1 VPHQL
6 MEEVTTDARLRVW
19 LSSPRRQ
26 QHLLVQCPRRRLDQI
41 ASQVMNFAAGPVRR
55 CLLPGALA
63 LQSSRTGS
71 LLIYDVAA
79 LTLNQ
84 QIVLFDWLGAARSDV
99 RVVAVTAQPVGQLVE
114 SGAFLEGLFHRLGS
128 VLLQVVGDQPDAIS
142 QSFEARSTAEKA
154 GVC

>member
-1 VPHQL
+1 MAHQL

-26 QHLLVQCPRRRLDQI
+26 QHLLVQCPRRRLDQV
-41 ASQVMNFAAGPVRR
+41 AGQVMNFATGPVRR

-63 LQSSRTGS
+63 LQSSQTGS

-99 RVVAVTAQPVGQLVE
+99 RVVAVTAQPMDRLVE

-128 VLLQVVGDQPDAIS
+128 VLLHIVGDPADAFA